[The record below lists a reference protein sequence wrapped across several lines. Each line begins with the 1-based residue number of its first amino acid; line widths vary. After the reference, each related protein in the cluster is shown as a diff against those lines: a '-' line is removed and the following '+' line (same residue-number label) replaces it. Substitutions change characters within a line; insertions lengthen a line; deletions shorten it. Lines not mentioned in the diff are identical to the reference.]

1 MYKYTTGLADLN
13 QNGPSMVLTLA
24 DDGMIYKTSRD
35 SQEAAKAVQQQLDS
49 ESVCQRCYD
58 PDL

>member
-1 MYKYTTGLADLN
+1 
-13 QNGPSMVLTLA
+13 MVLTLA
-24 DDGMIYKTSRD
+24 DDGVIYKTFRD

-49 ESVCQRCYD
+49 ESVCQWCYH